1 MNHIRQIA
9 AALPGSGLD
18 AMLITGRTA
27 MLYALGF
34 RGEGLLLLARTGGL
48 YITDGRY
55 IEEAREQVTGV
66 EVTACSAGEE
76 RLARAK
82 DFLRACGLEPKRLR
96 LVQHRPDASPFAVLA
111 EAVRQG
117 RPGLAVECRTLH
129 PARS

>member
-82 DFLRACGLEPKRLR
+82 DFLRACGLEQ
-96 LVQHRPDASPFAVLA
+96 VGFVSGTVSAD
-111 EAVRQG
+111 
-117 RPGLAVECRTLH
+117 
-129 PARS
+129 